1 MYLASGFN
9 AGYVAESFP
18 LSKSGTWTTLAPIPQ
33 ATIDL
38 GSAANN
44 GVVYC
49 IGGTSTFEG

>member
-38 GSAANN
+38 GSAANK
-44 GVVYC
+44 GVLYC